1 MVLVIDELQ
10 RGALSRIKEFGALTA
25 AMFGDVDVGSSVLS
39 SVVPN
44 LTLDLFLGGVP
55 PPT

>member
-10 RGALSRIKEFGALTA
+10 RGALSRIKEFGAVA
-25 AMFGDVDVGSSVLS
+25 AAIFGDVDVGSRVLS
-39 SVVPN
+39 SVEPN
-44 LTLDLFLGGVP
+44 LNLDLFLGGVP